1 MMTKMKFSGGDQMT
15 EQERR
20 KSSVHQR
27 RKRDARKTESR
38 NESNPCARVAVETQR
53 RKTNNFGKTQILTAV
68 VTTNT
73 RAGDNQKI
81 ETLER

>member
-1 MMTKMKFSGGDQMT
+1 MT
-15 EQERR
+15 EQERQ

-27 RKRDARKTESR
+27 RKCAACKTESR
-38 NESNPCARVAVETQR
+38 NESNTCVGVAAETQR
-53 RKTNNFGKTQILTAV
+53 RKTNNFGKTQILAAA

-81 ETLER
+81 ETLEW